1 MTAKV
6 GPTSKHHTLKSKSK
20 SSATIRNNQADLP
33 KKLSV
38 IVEGEE

>member
-6 GPTSKHHTLKSKSK
+6 GPTSKYRTLKSKSK
-20 SSATIRNNQADLP
+20 TIRNNQADLP